1 MMFSKCRT
9 AAFVLGMGISATVL
23 ADASSFYQQGIA
35 AFKTGQFETAL
46 NRFEEAEKEGMQT
59 ATLHYNLGSTYY
71 RLNRF
76 ADSARHF
83 KQIRDDGKWGALAE
97 YNLGLIAERQNDNLQ
112 ALQHY
117 RQAYRKADTERV
129 TALSAAKI
137 QALTGEAKAGLAAWS
152 GYVSAARGYDDNPAL
167 TGVEDT
173 AADESSDSFIE
184 ALGVVSGY
192 LTGDRR
198 EGTRLSGGFYSRT
211 YDDAHQFNVAGL
223 YAGAFRDQQVGDW
236 HTALGLSLDNY
247 WLDGNQYTTGIGL
260 VAHAQ
265 RPLTV
270 GNLDVRNQLSYIKG
284 DGAFEYLDG
293 IRNRLTVSWIGGSA
307 EQRWKLGYIQEVNN
321 RKDFDDAP
329 TFQSYSPVQH
339 SVFGQLTSKF
349 TQRFSTTA
357 RLEYR
362 NSRYQDDDVVLD
374 ENDNA
379 ISARRNEDRL
389 EGSLMGR
396 YELNRTFGAF
406 AEYRYTDNDSNI
418 NRYVYESNQFMV
430 GIDASF

>member
-23 ADASSFYQQGIA
+23 ADASSSYKQGIA

-46 NRFEEAEKEGMQT
+46 NRFEEAEKQGMQA

-83 KQIRDDGKWGALAE
+83 NKIRDDGKWGALAE
-97 YNLGLIAERQNDNLQ
+97 YNLGLIAERQNDDLL

-129 TALSAAKI
+129 TALSEAKI
-137 QALTGEAKAGLAAWS
+137 QALSGEVKATPSTWS
-152 GYVSAARGYDDNPAL
+152 TYISAARGYDDNPAL
-167 TGVEDT
+167 TGIEDT
-173 AADESSDSFIE
+173 SADESSDSFIE

-236 HTALGLSLDNY
+236 HRALGLSLDNY
-247 WLDGNQYTTGIGL
+247 WLDGSQYTTGIGL
-260 VAHAQ
+260 SARAQ
-265 RPLTV
+265 RSLSI
-270 GNLDVRNQLSYIKG
+270 GSLDLHNQLNYIKG

-293 IRNRLTVSWIGGSA
+293 IRNRLTVSWIGGST
-307 EQRWKLGYIQEVNN
+307 EQRWKIGYTNEYNN
-321 RKDFDDAP
+321 RDDFDSAP
-329 TFQSYSPVQH
+329 VFQSYSPVRH
-339 SVFGQLTSKF
+339 SIFGQLTSKF
-349 TQRFSTTA
+349 TQRFSTTT

-374 ENDNA
+374 ENNDA
-379 ISARRNEDRL
+379 ISSRRDEDRL
-389 EGSLMGR
+389 EGSFMAR

-406 AEYRYTDNDSNI
+406 AEYRYTDNDSNLT
-418 NRYVYESNQFMV
+418 RYVYESNQFMV